1 MLITLVV
8 LVIVF
13 CILAWMISIAPLPPQ
28 PSFLRTVLYIL
39 LGLAAIVVL
48 LRVTGVSL

>member
-1 MLITLVV
+1 MLITLIV

-13 CILAWMISIAPLPPQ
+13 CILAWMVSIVPLPPQ
-28 PSFLRTVLYIL
+28 PSFLRSVLYLL
-39 LGLAAIVVL
+39 LGLVAIVVL